1 MVASEVGTKI
11 EISPATINVLVESGL
26 VPLLRQVEGK
36 VYTIPRT
43 TPRGYFNAGNTTNY
57 ADVLEAV
64 RLDGMRPMNAPELL
78 DAKLAAAEGDLTRK
92 ENYATTS
99 LLAAGK
105 TRQGTTVY
113 VVAHTRLHPLTNP
126 ARVRQGRRYVS
137 AKGAVTG
144 PLLLSNEEFWDLLD
158 MEDGTNKE
166 RDVYIF
172 SKKEAD
178 ELLGEHV
185 WSMRISDLKK
195 YERFLTALVRG
206 EDRKNRLMAALL
218 DYQKRDSYL
227 IDTYDVSG
235 LNDFER
241 DGTMVDN
248 CPVARFLSFYSYD
261 RGLIFN
267 SGHFTGWVPRFAAV
281 PKKQNRLEEAVENLV
296 RKEVVKLKYAA
307 RASELLRPF
316 FAER

>member
-1 MVASEVGTKI
+1 MVASGVETKLV
-11 EISPATINVLVESGL
+11 ISPVTINVLVEDGT
-26 VPLLRQVEGK
+26 VPVFSQVEGR
-36 VYTIPRT
+36 VYAPPGIYCPDLATW
-43 TPRGYFNAGNTTNY
+43 AE
-57 ADVLEAV
+57 VLEAI
-64 RLDGMRPMNAPELL
+64 RHDGMRPMNAPELL

-144 PLLLSNEEFWDLLD
+144 HLLLSNEEFWDLLD

-166 RDVYIF
+166 RDVYVF

-178 ELLGEHV
+178 ELLGKQV

-227 IDTYDVSG
+227 IDTYDISG

-248 CPVARFLSFYSYD
+248 GPVARFLSFYSHD
-261 RGLIFN
+261 QWLIFN

-281 PKKQNRLEEAVENLV
+281 PEKQNRLEEAVENLV
-296 RKEVVKLKYAA
+296 RKEVVKPKYAA